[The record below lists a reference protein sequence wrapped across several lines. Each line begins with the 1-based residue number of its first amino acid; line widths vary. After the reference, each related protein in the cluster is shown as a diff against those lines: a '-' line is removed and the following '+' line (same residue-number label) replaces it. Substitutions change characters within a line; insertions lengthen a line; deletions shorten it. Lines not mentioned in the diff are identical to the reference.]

1 MSVRC
6 GALAAE
12 ILLRL
17 PLPRRART
25 MMFGTSPISQGAL
38 TPVAR
43 HRTAIRRIQ
52 ISRPIRLA
60 LQDSIINSQTSVLD
74 YGCGQGDDIR
84 ALRERGCSTTGW
96 DPFFFPDGDRAPA
109 DVVNLGYVVN
119 VIEDAAERSKVLRDA
134 WSYAN
139 KVLIVSAR
147 LTADSD
153 AASALYYG
161 DGHLTRLGT
170 FQKLFEQQELR
181 QWVDD
186 ELGDSCVAAAPG
198 VFYVFRDAD
207 LKYGYLTT
215 RVHRISARPKQHRT
229 EQVFEAH
236 KPLFEDLIGFF
247 LARGRLPL
255 EEELP
260 SIVPLCRE
268 VGSVRR
274 AFAIVR
280 RLSGEAEWDRVRDE
294 RQQDLLVYLAL
305 ARFSHRPKYSVLPLS
320 LQMDLRAFFSTYTNA
335 CRAADSLLF
344 SAGNRDIVEKA
355 CRTSSIGKLTRTSLY
370 VHRSALEAL
379 DPVLRVYEGC
389 ARALVGTV
397 DGANLLKLRFL
408 EPMVSYLSYPRF
420 EIDPHPVLAS
430 SVVVHLQTFK
440 MHYRRYTETENPPLL
455 HRKEE
460 FVKLDDPSYSK
471 YQRLTKQEEAKGLY
485 EQPWLI
491 GTRQGW
497 NEILKHKRLR
507 LAGHRLLR
515 IAP

>member
-1 MSVRC
+1 M
-6 GALAAE
+6 
-12 ILLRL
+12 
-17 PLPRRART
+17 
-25 MMFGTSPISQGAL
+25 
-38 TPVAR
+38 
-43 HRTAIRRIQ
+43 
-52 ISRPIRLA
+52 SRPIRLA
-60 LQDSIINSQTSVLD
+60 LQDSIINSHTSVLD

-84 ALRERGCSTTGW
+84 ALRERGFSTTGW
-96 DPFFFPDGDRAPA
+96 DPFFLPDGERAPS

-119 VIEDAAERSKVLRDA
+119 VIEDAAERGRVLHDA
-134 WSYAN
+134 WSYAQ

-153 AASALYYG
+153 VMPELYYR

-198 VFYVFRDAD
+198 VLYVFRHAD
-207 LKYGYLTT
+207 LKYAFLTT
-215 RVHRISARPKQHRT
+215 RFHRVSVRPKQHLT
-229 EQVFEAH
+229 EQIFEAH
-236 KPLFEDLIGFF
+236 KQSFEDLIGFF
-247 LARGRLPL
+247 LARGRLPV

-260 SIVPLCRE
+260 PIIPLCRE

-280 RLSGEAEWDRVRDE
+280 RLSGDAEWDRVRDE
-294 RQQDLLVYLAL
+294 RAQDLLVYLAL
-305 ARFSHRPKYSVLPLS
+305 ARFSKRPKYSVLPLS
-320 LQMDLRAFFSTYTNA
+320 LRLDLRAFFSSYANA

-344 SAGNRDIVEKA
+344 SAGKRDLVEKA
-355 CRTSSIGKLTRTSLY
+355 CRTSSVGKLTRTSLY
-370 VHRSALEAL
+370 VHRTALEAL

-397 DGANLLKLRFL
+397 DGANILKLRFI

-420 EIDPHPVLAS
+420 ERDPHPVLES
-430 SVVVHLQTFK
+430 SLIVHLQTFK
-440 MHYRRYTETENPPLL
+440 MRYRQYSEAENPPLL

-460 FVKLDDPSYSK
+460 FVRPDDPSHSK
-471 YQRLTKQEEAKGLY
+471 YQRLTRQEEAKGLY
-485 EQPWLI
+485 EQPSLI

-497 NEILKHKRLR
+497 HEVLQRKGLR
-507 LAGHRLLR
+507 LSGHRLLR
-515 IAP
+515 VTS